1 MRTRAID
8 DRRERR
14 GVDRPGVRAP
24 VRAVLRQDR
33 GSTMVVAMGAMLVM
47 SLLAALTIR
56 ASVAGSDATT
66 ADARAKLALQAAESG
81 LQTATHRLNML
92 QPSPERCIGRTVAPA
107 ISGSCAAPAESIGNG
122 SSFVYETTPAL
133 GGTARCAGLFIR
145 VQTALTQRCIT
156 ATGTTDGVVRRVQAR
171 VAAYASTPLFPAAG
185 LLGLEH
191 VTLNG
196 NVTVPDS
203 TAATNGTLTANG
215 NVRTG
220 GTVLGPTGRTSTSGN
235 VTITPVVKRTTAD
248 GPFVLGDVDPGA
260 SATTND
266 NGRIVNGLRHPPVAP
281 FDAVSSGSSL
291 TYDPATRAL
300 RAAGN
305 ATITLGGGVYNFCSV
320 TIAGNLTLQVAAGA
334 KAAIYVADP
343 DDPDSGCPTGSGN
356 FTVSG
361 NFAAG
366 TTGSDPTALQ
376 LYVQGSA
383 RRRTTVSF
391 SGNASFRAAVYAPWS
406 DVTISGNAKLIGGLA
421 ARSVTMNGNGFQW
434 DGRAGTLQVG
444 SAGLY
449 RRTAWRECGVG
460 AC

>member
-1 MRTRAID
+1 MRD
-8 DRRERR
+8 E
-14 GVDRPGVRAP
+14 
-24 VRAVLRQDR
+24 R
-33 GSTMVVAMGAMLVM
+33 GSTLIVAVGALLVM
-47 SLLAALTIR
+47 SLLAALAVR
-56 ASVAGSDATT
+56 AAVAGSDMTT
-66 ADARAKLALQAAESG
+66 ADVRAKLALQAAESG

-92 QPSPERCIGRTVAPA
+92 QPSLDRCVGRTVAVPTGGVCP
-107 ISGSCAAPAESIGNG
+107 SGPAESIGNG
-122 SSFVYETTPAL
+122 SSFTYTTTPAL
-133 GGTARCAGLFIR
+133 GANAACAGLDVR
-145 VQTALTQRCIT
+145 AQTALTQRCIT
-156 ATGTTDGVVRRVQAR
+156 ATGTSDGVVRRVQTR

-185 LLGLEH
+185 LLGLEY

-196 NVTVPDS
+196 NVAIPDS

-220 GTVLGPTGRTSTSGN
+220 GTLLGPTGRTATAGN
-235 VTITPVVKRTTAD
+235 VTITPVVPRSAAD

-260 SATTND
+260 SATVND
-266 NGRIVNGLRHPPVAP
+266 NRRIANGLRTPPAAP
-281 FDAVSSGSSL
+281 YDAVSSGSNL

-320 TIAGNLTLQVAAGA
+320 SIAGNLTLQIATGA
-334 KAAIYVADP
+334 KVAIYVADP
-343 DDPDSGCPTGSGN
+343 DDPDSGCPTGSGS

-361 NFAAG
+361 NFASG

-383 RRRTTVSF
+383 RRRTTVAF
-391 SGNASFRAAVYAPWS
+391 AGNAAFRAAIYAPWS

-434 DGRAGTLQVG
+434 DARAGTLQVE

-449 RRTAWRECGVG
+449 RRTGWRECGAG
-460 AC
+460 GC

>member
-1 MRTRAID
+1 MRD
-8 DRRERR
+8 E
-14 GVDRPGVRAP
+14 
-24 VRAVLRQDR
+24 R

-47 SLLAALTIR
+47 SLLAAFALR
-56 ASVAGSDATT
+56 ASVAGSDMTA

-92 QPSPERCIGRTVAPA
+92 QPSSARCVGRTVAVPVA
-107 ISGSCAAPAESIGNG
+107 GTCSSGAAESIGNG
-122 SSFVYETTPAL
+122 SSFVYTTSAPL
-133 GGTARCAGLFIR
+133 STAGSCAGLSVR
-145 VQTALTQRCIT
+145 AQTALTQRCVT
-156 ATGTTDGVVRRVQAR
+156 ATGTSDGVVRRVQAR

-196 NVTVPDS
+196 NVSIPDS
-203 TAATNGTLTANG
+203 TAATNGVLTANG

-220 GTVLGPTGRTSTSGN
+220 GTLLGPGGSVASSGN
-235 VTITPVVKRTTAD
+235 VSVTPVAQRSAAD

-266 NGRIVNGLRHPPVAP
+266 NGRIARGLRTPPVAP

-291 TYDPATRAL
+291 TYDAPTRTL

-305 ATITLGGGVYNFCSV
+305 ATVTLGGGVYNFCSV
-320 TIAGNLTLQVAAGA
+320 SIAGNLTLQIAAGA
-334 KAAIYVADP
+334 KVAIYVADP
-343 DDPDSGCPTGSGN
+343 DDPDSGCPAGSGN
-356 FTVSG
+356 FSVAG
-361 NFAAG
+361 NFASG

-391 SGNASFRAAVYAPWS
+391 AGNAAFRAAIYAPWS
-406 DVTISGNAKLIGGLA
+406 DVSISGNAKLIGGLA

-434 DGRAGTLQVG
+434 DSRAGTLQVG

-449 RRTAWRECGVG
+449 RRTAWRECAASG
-460 AC
+460 C